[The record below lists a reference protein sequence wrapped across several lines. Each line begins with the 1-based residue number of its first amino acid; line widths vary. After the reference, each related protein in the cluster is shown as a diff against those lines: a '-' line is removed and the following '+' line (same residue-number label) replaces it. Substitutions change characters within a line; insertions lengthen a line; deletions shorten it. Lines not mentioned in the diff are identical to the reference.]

1 MIARS
6 FKMAFSNIKINLTR
20 TIITII
26 GISISVF
33 SLCLISVVG
42 NFSRELLD
50 EEFKSLGSDS
60 IIVGITDE
68 GAKIP
73 LTDKESNI
81 IKVNSNVKSVASV
94 LTKFSQVR
102 MHGYISKCLVWGID
116 ENAKNIVS
124 LKTMYGRGLLRED
137 IASGDKVCLVDKN
150 IAKLF
155 YNRENIV
162 GKNIDIL
169 LNGKY
174 NRFKIIGVVRT
185 GGGLTNGIMSNYVPG
200 FIYVPN
206 TCLKNILGTNQYDKF
221 AVEIK
226 DKALK
231 KETADNIEQSLL
243 SLIGKQKG
251 YRAEDMEKVNE
262 QGKMISAY
270 VEASLS
276 ATAGISLLVAT
287 MSIMTI
293 MISESKYRVKEIG
306 IKKSIGANN
315 LDIIAEFT
323 AEIFTLGLIGSI
335 IGISFAEL
343 ALLFI
348 RLFLGFN
355 NNLDLL
361 LLNPKSISLGVLA
374 PVLYSLLS
382 ISLSLAFG
390 IYPAYKASKI
400 DITQAL
406 K

>member
-42 NFSRELLD
+42 NFSRELLNK
-50 EEFKSLGSDS
+50 EFKSLGSDS

-73 LTDKESNI
+73 LTDKESNV
-81 IKVNSNVKSVASV
+81 IKANSNVKSVASV
-94 LTKFSQVR
+94 LTKFSQVK
-102 MHGYISKCLVWGID
+102 MHGYVSKCLVWGID

-124 LKTMYGRGLLRED
+124 LKTMYGRGFLRED
-137 IASGDKVCLVDKN
+137 IASSDKVCLVDKN

-185 GGGLTNGIMSNYVPG
+185 GGGLTSGIMSNYVPG

-206 TCLKNILGTNQYDKF
+206 TCLKNLLGTNQYDKL

-231 KETADNIEQSLL
+231 NETADNIEQSLL

-276 ATAGISLLVAT
+276 AIAGISLLVAT

-361 LLNPKSISLGVLA
+361 LLNPKSISLGVFA